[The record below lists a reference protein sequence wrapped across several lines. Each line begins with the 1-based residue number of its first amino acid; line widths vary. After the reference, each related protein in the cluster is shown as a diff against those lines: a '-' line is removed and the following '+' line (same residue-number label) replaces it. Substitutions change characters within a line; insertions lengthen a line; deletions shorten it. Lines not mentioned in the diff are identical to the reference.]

1 AAAKR
6 RPQPQPVEPEED
18 KTPPAEDEKA
28 KEDKPKKAKPSEDP
42 PDEDSRPAKNAG
54 DTGADIVEHLL
65 KSTLWLVVPLQMA
78 DKVMLMTGSGA
89 LTDRTNKLVLTN
101 YHVVSNAD
109 KVAVFFPQYRK
120 GQLVME
126 RNAYLEHLKKNED
139 LIIEGKVLAVDKV
152 RDLALVQV
160 TKLPNKNVQALP
172 LADQKIRQG
181 QAVHSLGNPGSSG

>member
-1 AAAKR
+1 KEKAKGVPLGVWLGVGGGVAVAVIGLVIFLLTRSTDVPAPVRPAGQPVADNAAAKR

-65 KSTLWLVVPLQMA
+65 KSTVWLVVPVQME

-89 LTDRTNKLVLTN
+89 LIDRTNKLV
-101 YHVVSNAD
+101 
-109 KVAVFFPQYRK
+109 
-120 GQLVME
+120 
-126 RNAYLEHLKKNED
+126 
-139 LIIEGKVLAVDKV
+139 
-152 RDLALVQV
+152 
-160 TKLPNKNVQALP
+160 
-172 LADQKIRQG
+172 
-181 QAVHSLGNPGSSG
+181 